1 MPPRFNI
8 TLLFLCML
16 GLLRCLTLSPAA
28 ALTYLNNSCPQT
40 PNTTAAISPNTTY
53 QANLNLLLSFL
64 SSNATIDSGFY
75 NATVG
80 REPSDVVYGLFL
92 CRGDLSPQLCQ
103 ECVGAATNKSRDQ
116 CQGIK
121 AAVIWYD
128 ECILHY
134 SNQSIFSTLIE
145 EPILMMRNTVN
156 LTDPDGFN
164 RTLQGIMDSIRTQA
178 VNDQSG
184 KKYYATKEENY
195 LAPQMVQRVY
205 SLVQCTPDLSAT
217 QCNLCLLGV
226 TDYLQECCSARQG
239 ARVVFPSCSFRYE
252 FYPFYTAE
260 AGAEA
265 PAPTPLLLPLA
276 PPSQP
281 TTEGKGGISSQTI
294 ITIVVPTVVSVG
306 IFYILCYCFIS
317 RKARKKYNTE
327 EENVEN
333 DITTVQSLQFDFGTL
348 QAATNNFSDDNKI
361 GQGGFGD
368 VYKGTLSSGQEI
380 AIKRLSRSSVQGAV
394 EFKNEIVLVAK
405 LQHRNLVR
413 LLGFCLEG
421 EEKILVYEYV
431 PNKSLDCFVFDPDK
445 QGQLDWSRRYNI
457 IGGIARGVLYLHE
470 DSRLRV
476 IHRDLK
482 ASNVLLDGDMNPKI
496 SDFGMARIF
505 GVDQTQ
511 GNTNRVVGT
520 YGYMSPEYAMRGH
533 FSAKSDVY
541 SFGVLVLEIISGKKN
556 GSFYESGQTEGL
568 PSYAWKLWRDGTPLE
583 LMDPMMGDS
592 YARNEVLRCIHMG
605 LLCVQEDPDDRPS
618 MASVVLMLSSY
629 SVTLPLPQQPAFFI
643 RSGTQLGFPIN
654 ALESDQSESKST
666 PWSLNETSISEL
678 YPR

>member
-1 MPPRFNI
+1 MVCTAAKINLKYI
-8 TLLFLCML
+8 LLIIW
-16 GLLRCLTLSPAA
+16 CLTLSPAA

-53 QANLNLLLSFL
+53 QTNLNLLLSFL

-178 VNDQSG
+178 VNDRSG

-226 TDYLQECCSARQG
+226 EDYLQECCSARQG

-265 PAPTPLLLPLA
+265 PAPTPLLLPPA

-431 PNKSLDCFVFDPDK
+431 PNKSLDCFVFD
-445 QGQLDWSRRYNI
+445 
-457 IGGIARGVLYLHE
+457 
-470 DSRLRV
+470 
-476 IHRDLK
+476 
-482 ASNVLLDGDMNPKI
+482 GDMNPKI
-496 SDFGMARIF
+496 SDFGMARIV

-592 YARNEVLRCIHMG
+592 YARNEVIRCIHMG

-643 RSGTQLGFPIN
+643 RSGTQSGFPIN
-654 ALESDQSESKST
+654 ALESDQSASKST